1 MLIDNLAE
9 NVGSWTQDHAEP
21 SPTSRGRSPLTDG
34 EVIALLERRF
44 GRTYT
49 RQRLG
54 IERDHEI
61 RMSMGGIRSFQIDNW
76 YSSPWLVRSAL
87 RIAGLH
93 RRAQQNAAR
102 VVVRENAVRSPKI
115 PASFRGY
122 AILHITNL
130 HADISEGAMHR
141 LADLLPDLNYDL
153 CVLTGDYRGKTYGP
167 FAATLDALTRLRPHL
182 KGPVYGVLGNHD
194 TIQMVPGL
202 ESIGIRLLL
211 NENLAIQQQRGEIYV
226 AGIDD
231 AHFYKTH
238 NIEKARAD
246 IPDRAFSIL
255 LSHTPEIYP
264 HAAHAGFDLLLSG
277 HTHGGQIC
285 LPRSIPITLD
295 SVLPRHMGSGSWR
308 YEEMLGY
315 TSVGVG
321 SSVLPARLNCLP
333 EITLHRLERGAP

>member
-102 VVVRENAVRSPKI
+102 VVVRENAVRSKKI
-115 PASFRGY
+115 PAFFHGY
-122 AILHITNL
+122 AILHITDL

-167 FAATLDALTRLRPHL
+167 FARHW
-182 KGPVYGVLGNHD
+182 
-194 TIQMVPGL
+194 M
-202 ESIGIRLLL
+202 
-211 NENLAIQQQRGEIYV
+211 
-226 AGIDD
+226 
-231 AHFYKTH
+231 
-238 NIEKARAD
+238 
-246 IPDRAFSIL
+246 
-255 LSHTPEIYP
+255 
-264 HAAHAGFDLLLSG
+264 HAGSSLLEGAGLW
-277 HTHGGQIC
+277 
-285 LPRSIPITLD
+285 RSRE
-295 SVLPRHMGSGSWR
+295 PRHDPDGPWTN
-308 YEEMLGY
+308 ELDPA
-315 TSVGVG
+315 SVFYGG
-321 SSVLPARLNCLP
+321 
-333 EITLHRLERGAP
+333 H